1 MITQVYVRN
10 AELVDVSDGPE
21 RIMDVFK
28 AGNKKRKVGSTKMN
42 AASSR
47 SHSILSIVVEST
59 NPSGKAFFGKLSL
72 IDLAGSERS
81 KKTGATKQQLKE
93 ANSINKSLSALGD
106 VIGALTTGA
115 DFVPYRNNK
124 LTQLM
129 QDSLGGNAKTLMF
142 VNFSP
147 ADYNADET
155 NGSLGYGTRVKSIKN
170 NAVVG
175 SDGRETAKLKA
186 KVRHLQEQLA
196 DARGDADGG
205 GGRGGGAA
213 SSSSS
218 GSESSESE
226 NQSAGGALSG
236 GPTGHSHGSGEDS
249 DGE

>member
-1 MITQVYVRN
+1 LITQVYVRN

-81 KKTGATKQQLKE
+81 KKTGATKEQLKE

-147 ADYNADET
+147 ADYNTEET
-155 NGSLGYGTRVKSIKN
+155 IGSLTYATRVKTIVNTVEKSSESKEV
-170 NAVVG
+170 AM
-175 SDGRETAKLKA
+175 LKA
-186 KVRHLQEQLA
+186 KILSLQRQLM
-196 DARGDADGG
+196 GG
-205 GGRGGGAA
+205 GGGDAA
-213 SSSSS
+213 EDDSSTS
-218 GSESSESE
+218 
-226 NQSAGGALSG
+226 
-236 GPTGHSHGSGEDS
+236 DS